1 MNKASTLLLNTGAVF
16 PIQSLSVRHR
26 CSHGG
31 ATRGPRVLTE
41 MLSVVTESASPA
53 HWEMV
58 RVLQEDPIGGNWVKG
73 TQDAFLKNFLLNVN
87 LQLRYNMKFNLQMC
101 VRIKFF

>member
-1 MNKASTLLLNTGAVF
+1 MNKASTLLSNTGAVF

-41 MLSVVTESASPA
+41 ILSVVTESASPA
-53 HWEMV
+53 RLGDGA
-58 RVLQEDPIGGNWVKG
+58 RVARRSYWRKLGKGYTGCVSEELSTECESTITLQYEV
-73 TQDAFLKNFLLNVN
+73 
-87 LQLRYNMKFNLQMC
+87 
-101 VRIKFF
+101 

>member
-1 MNKASTLLLNTGAVF
+1 MFTWRGDTKALSADRNALLSLNQRLPPG
-16 PIQSLSVRHR
+16 
-26 CSHGG
+26 
-31 ATRGPRVLTE
+31 
-41 MLSVVTESASPA
+41 
-53 HWEMV
+53 WEMV

-73 TQDAFLKNFLLNVN
+73 TQGAFLKNFLLNVN